1 MNDQLKNNF
10 ASSDSRHV
18 QDLSEAFDA
27 FSKGAEKMKQMYSVL
42 EKRVVYLT
50 EELEKKNKELEK
62 ANRLASLGE
71 LAAGVAHEI
80 RNPLGGIEL
89 CATMLQRELVDDSNK
104 KELVVHI
111 VEGTRRL
118 NNIVKNLLTFTKE
131 TKLIIRDVF
140 LNGLVD
146 ETVFLIKAKAEN
158 YKVEIIKDES
168 FQENYIIKA
177 DGDQLRQVFLNIVL
191 NAVEAMTKG
200 GKLKLGFKKA
210 KLADS
215 SKDCVV
221 VNFSDTG
228 EGIDEKV
235 LDKIFQP
242 FFTTKDEG
250 TGLGLAISHKIIE
263 IHGGKIV
270 VDSVKSRGTTFSIY
284 LPITNN

>member
-1 MNDQLKNNF
+1 MNEQLKKSFPGVEVRN
-10 ASSDSRHV
+10 V

-27 FSKGAEKMKQMYSVL
+27 FSKGADKMKQMYSIL

-89 CATMLQRELVDDSNK
+89 CATMLQRELVDDTSK

-111 VEGTRRL
+111 VEGTKRL

-140 LNGLVD
+140 LSKLID
-146 ETVFLIKAKAEN
+146 ETVFLIKGKAESF
-158 YKVEIIKDES
+158 KIEIIKDES
-168 FQENYIIKA
+168 FKDSHIIKA
-177 DGDQLRQVFLNIVL
+177 DGDQLRQVFLNILL

-200 GKLKLGFKKA
+200 GKLKLGLRKEK
-210 KLADS
+210 
-215 SKDCVV
+215 SKETSEDFVV
-221 VNFSDTG
+221 INFSDTG
-228 EGIDEKV
+228 EGIEEKN

-270 VDSVKSRGTTFSIY
+270 VDSVKACGTTFSIY
-284 LPITNN
+284 LPAKNN